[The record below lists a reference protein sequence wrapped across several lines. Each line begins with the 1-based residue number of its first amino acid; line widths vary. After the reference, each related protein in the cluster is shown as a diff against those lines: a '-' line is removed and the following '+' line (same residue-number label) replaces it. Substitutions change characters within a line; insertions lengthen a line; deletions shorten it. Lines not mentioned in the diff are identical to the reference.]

1 MKLSGGWGSPKQ
13 RARGTWKPK
22 VRWEVLGLQKPRSGS
37 LMTSM
42 EDIRQQ
48 ALSLANAELK
58 QGTRSP
64 TAERNAKVA
73 PHAPDNRGATLRIKR
88 RADNG

>member
-1 MKLSGGWGSPKQ
+1 MIGWGSTKH
-13 RARGTWKPK
+13 RTRGTRKPK
-22 VRWEVLGLQKPRSGS
+22 VRWEVLGLQNPLGAG

-42 EDIRQQ
+42 EEIRQQ

-64 TAERNAKVA
+64 TAERNPKVTSMLLTK
-73 PHAPDNRGATLRIKR
+73 GATLRIKE
-88 RADNG
+88 G

>member
-1 MKLSGGWGSPKQ
+1 MIGWGSTKH
-13 RARGTWKPK
+13 RTRGTRKPK
-22 VRWEVLGLQKPRSGS
+22 VRWEVLGLQNPLGAG

-42 EDIRQQ
+42 EEIRQQ

-64 TAERNAKVA
+64 TAERNAKVTSMLLTK
-73 PHAPDNRGATLRIKR
+73 GATLRIKE
-88 RADNG
+88 G

>member
-1 MKLSGGWGSPKQ
+1 MSGWGSTKNRP
-13 RARGTWKPK
+13 RGTRKPK
-22 VRWEVLGLQKPRSGS
+22 VRWEVLGLQNPLGGS

-42 EDIRQQ
+42 EYIRQQ

-64 TAERNAKVA
+64 TAERNAKVTT
-73 PHAPDNRGATLRIKR
+73 HAPDNRGATLRIKR
-88 RADNG
+88 RADIG